1 MFEDT
6 RPAVLD
12 ATVDHDP
19 WAAFRVP
26 NADARVALLRELRDG
41 SVPLSVSSSCGASL
55 RMSIWAMDTAQ
66 QRLNLSVDER
76 NPQLQPLVQRDEAV
90 AVAYME
96 SVKVQFDLCNL
107 ILVRGPR
114 ACTLQADLPIEMFRF
129 QRRGSYRVRAPHRP
143 APSARLRHPSIPD
156 MELSLRVLDVS
167 LGGCALWLP
176 DDVPVMQAGTV
187 LGEVRVELDDQTHFT
202 SGLSVQ
208 HVSAVGQGEQGARLG
223 CEWAALGGLSE
234 RILQRW
240 IDVAQKRRRL
250 LSLT

>member
-6 RPAVLD
+6 RPAALD
-12 ATVDHDP
+12 TTGGQDQ
-19 WAAFRVP
+19 WAPFRVP

-41 SVPLSVSSSCGASL
+41 SVPLSVSSACGASL
-55 RMSIWAMDTAQ
+55 RTAIWAMDTTQ
-66 QRLNLSVDER
+66 RRLNFSVDDR
-76 NPQLQPLVQRDEAV
+76 NPQLQQLVQSDEAV

-96 SVKVQFDLCNL
+96 SVKLQFDLSNL

-114 ACTLQADLPIEMFRF
+114 ACTLQADMPQEMYRF
-129 QRRGSYRVRAPHRP
+129 QRRGAFRVRAPQRNS
-143 APSARLRHPSIPD
+143 PSARLRHPAIPD
-156 MELSLRVLDVS
+156 MALSLRLLDVS
-167 LGGCALWLP
+167 VGGCSLWLP
-176 DDVPVMQAGTV
+176 DDVPLLEAGTV
-187 LGEVRVELDDQTHFT
+187 LGEVRIELDEQTRFT
-202 SGLSVQ
+202 SGVSVQ
-208 HVSAVGQGEQGARLG
+208 HVSTMSQEERGVRLG

>member
-6 RPAVLD
+6 RPAALD
-12 ATVDHDP
+12 NTGGHDH

-41 SVPLSVSSSCGASL
+41 SVPLSVSSPCGASL
-55 RMSIWAMDTAQ
+55 RTAIWAMDTAQ
-66 QRLNLSVDER
+66 KRLNFSVDER
-76 NPQLQPLVQRDEAV
+76 NPQLQQLVQSDEAV

-96 SVKVQFDLCNL
+96 SVKVQFDLNNL

-114 ACTLQADLPIEMFRF
+114 ACTLQADMPGEMYRF
-129 QRRGSYRVRAPHRP
+129 QRRGAFRVRAPQRHS
-143 APSARLRHPSIPD
+143 PSARLRHPAIPE
-156 MELSLRVLDVS
+156 MELSLRLLDVS
-167 LGGCALWLP
+167 VGGCALWLP
-176 DDVPVMQAGTV
+176 DDVPLLQAGTL
-187 LGEVRVELDDQTHFT
+187 LGEVHVELDEQTRFT

-208 HVSAVGQGEQGARLG
+208 HVSNVDQGERGLRLG

-240 IDVAQKRRRL
+240 IDLAQKRRRL